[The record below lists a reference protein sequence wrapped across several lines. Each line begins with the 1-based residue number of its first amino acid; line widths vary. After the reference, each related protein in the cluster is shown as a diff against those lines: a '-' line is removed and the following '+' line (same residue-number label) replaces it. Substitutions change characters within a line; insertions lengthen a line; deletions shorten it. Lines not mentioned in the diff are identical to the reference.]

1 MTLIVGVLVVDAAS
15 MDAATTEVIE
25 ASTDASGE

>member
-1 MTLIVGVLVVDAAS
+1 MVGVVVVEADA
-15 MDAATTEVIE
+15 MDAATTDVIE